1 MKKYFD
7 YLDQLRQSGE
17 INMFGAM
24 PYLQRE
30 FPELAWDRRRAS
42 QVLQAWMDSYPREEG
57 EDK

>member
-17 INMFGAM
+17 TNMFGAL
-24 PYLQRE
+24 PYLQKQ
-30 FPELAWDRRRAS
+30 FFELALDRKKAA
-42 QVLQAWMDSYPREEG
+42 QVLQAWMDSRQEKEG